1 MIIYLVQSAGDLTGS
16 LGYGAAMLD
25 AEVNKVL
32 VTYAD
37 ESFKRRYTILPH
49 PEHPQWSKRYNPSMS
64 VEVFKAATS
73 SIAK

>member
-25 AEVNKVL
+25 AGVDKVL

-49 PEHPQWSKRYNPSMS
+49 DDHPSWNKHFKPEMS
-64 VEVFKAATS
+64 IQAFNQARSA
-73 SIAK
+73 